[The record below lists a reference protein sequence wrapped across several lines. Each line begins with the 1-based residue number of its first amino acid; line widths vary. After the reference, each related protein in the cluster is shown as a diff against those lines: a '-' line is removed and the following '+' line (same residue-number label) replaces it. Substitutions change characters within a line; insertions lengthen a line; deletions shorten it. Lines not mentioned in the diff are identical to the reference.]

1 MLSEIIHPSILRT
14 KWAGYRFRR
23 QFIWICMALTHAFQ
37 DGKKMVSQPR
47 QLTTCMSFPPSY
59 KSNLVL
65 WGSGVAAVMRWLV
78 LTVVPRIRQCS
89 SRSLASAG
97 LVGLS
102 HEAQY
107 LGLEPCEPSQLG
119 FKKVVS
125 RKIYEE
131 LGSMCIDIYHP
142 LMLFDCVH
150 ARSGSKEEH
159 ETERSCLGQSRV
171 RVDLVESPV
180 WSSI

>member
-1 MLSEIIHPSILRT
+1 MLSEIIHPGILRT
-14 KWAGYRFRR
+14 KWAGYKFRR
-23 QFIWICMALTHAFQ
+23 QFRWTCMAVTHEFQ
-37 DGKKMVSQPR
+37 DGKKMVSRSR

-65 WGSGVAAVMRWLV
+65 WGSGVAAIMRWLV
-78 LTVVPRIRQCS
+78 LTVVPSQCS

-107 LGLEPCEPSQLG
+107 LGLQSCELSQLG
-119 FKKVVS
+119 FKKVIS

-131 LGSMCIDIYHP
+131 LGSMCIDISP
-142 LMLFDCVH
+142 IDAFRLCTRALG
-150 ARSGSKEEH
+150 ARKNMKLRAIMSRPVPGESGP
-159 ETERSCLGQSRV
+159 RGVSR
-171 RVDLVESPV
+171 LE
-180 WSSI
+180 